1 MTEVRTVTAELT
13 SDEAR
18 YILHAL
24 REFKAA
30 CHEKVAADESGDDD
44 LTHMYAND
52 IIQAKLIHEKLEK
65 LAVPVFGEGVLEFSY
80 ELL

>member
-1 MTEVRTVTAELT
+1 MTEVRTVTVELT
-13 SDEAR
+13 SEDVR

-30 CHEKVAADESGDDD
+30 CREKVDADESGDGD

-52 IIQAKLIHEKLEK
+52 VMQAKLIHQKIEA
-65 LAVPVFGEGVLEFSY
+65 LAVPAFGDGVLEFSY

>member
-1 MTEVRTVTAELT
+1 MTEVRSVSVELT
-13 SDEAR
+13 SDETR

-30 CHEKVAADESGDDD
+30 CHEKVAADEAGDGD

-52 IIQAKLIHEKLEK
+52 IMQAKLIHEKLER
-65 LAVPVFGEGVLEFSY
+65 LAVPVFGDGVLAFSY